1 MNPQSISII
10 ITGVAAAIFLAASLG
25 IFIKRGKPSNLSK
38 EKAILGTGIT
48 GIIAFVALII
58 CACLCINNSAGCD
71 FCSCDDA
78 SSPQAVPTPGPTPTP
93 SPQPAPSGGDSDS
106 PKMYSNRVGAVTG
119 LLGGSN
125 VFAENGGERTILVN
139 NGENFVY
146 PLSDDGK
153 GNGVTTGRHMSFS
166 LFLGGINEGQDDAGI
181 VSAVYMVPIPPIS
194 KTGGSSMSYGGIAV
208 DDAMATAMGALYN
221 DGQGIGYVTNSGYFS
236 NAGRTEID
244 LMETSQDSCQ
254 TTHHGIFGT
263 YYSDKD
269 AATETNLPSR
279 LGNTSIDAQGDGN
292 FPNYIIQENMAA
304 TSTIQGLD
312 YDTNGLDIIDG
323 CVDPNGIWNNPYT
336 VSSINKI
343 DYYNDNWGYG
353 QGKYIDTRSLKGV
366 QYDYYMKPVKATS
379 NTPSDSKLADYY
391 KGISSDEGTTEWYTL
406 QIYYRIV
413 QEQDD
418 GTVHYLPNEDYYNAL
433 KAVPGSNVDE
443 FIVTNSEA
451 GSGLWF
457 LVDSNISEAQADACA
472 LPRAP
477 QFYSAY
483 DLKYMIL
490 TQSYWT
496 PSLIG
501 QAGAGPTIWLDGNE
515 DTSGSVDCTP
525 STDGGSQCDSD
536 NADRNVACG
545 VCRGPNVSAQ
555 TGDVTEIP
563 SGAAPASIA
572 PECANIQQDDS
583 SNYAVAQQLQNK
595 VACQG
600 APSDPAIGNMS
611 LFEDPNGE
619 NCCNY
624 VTKNYTNSFYNIFF
638 NLYIDLNITNP
649 SWTLDYQY
657 RGVNSVKTAPGIA
670 NPTNLTNWRGGYA
683 PQFGICSVGSGWVS
697 AAGALPTIDTLAA
710 AGQDPVGDTCG
721 ELLSGAGTMT
731 LNSDEPATVPDLA
744 DEFGEDGKEWYE
756 LICMPSGAK
765 GDTASGKSVMD
776 PSCNFL
782 ATTLQSRMP

>member
-1 MNPQSISII
+1 M
-10 ITGVAAAIFLAASLG
+10 
-25 IFIKRGKPSNLSK
+25 
-38 EKAILGTGIT
+38 
-48 GIIAFVALII
+48 
-58 CACLCINNSAGCD
+58 
-71 FCSCDDA
+71 
-78 SSPQAVPTPGPTPTP
+78 P
-93 SPQPAPSGGDSDS
+93 SPQPGPMPSPQPGPMPSPQPGPKPVPAAPSGGGSDG
-106 PKMYSNRVGAVTG
+106 PKMYSDRVGAVTG
-119 LLGGSN
+119 LLGGTN
-125 VFAENGGERTILVN
+125 VFAENGGQRTILVN
-139 NGENFVY
+139 NAENFVY
-146 PLSDDGK
+146 PLSGDGK
-153 GNGVTTGRHMSFS
+153 GNGVTSGRRMSFS

-194 KTGGSSMSYGGIAV
+194 KTGGSSMSYDGTAV
-208 DDAMATAMGALYN
+208 DDAMATALGALYN
-221 DGQGIGYVTNSGYFS
+221 DGQGIGYVTNNGYFS

-254 TTHHGIFGT
+254 TTHHGVFGT

-279 LGNTSIDAQGDGN
+279 LGNTSSDAQGMMADSSKGSK
-292 FPNYIIQENMAA
+292 FPNYIIQENMPA
-304 TSTIQGLD
+304 TATIQGLD
-312 YDTNGLDIIDG
+312 YDANGLDIIDA

-366 QYDYYMKPVKATS
+366 QYDYYLKPVKATS
-379 NTPSDSKLADYY
+379 GTPTDSKLADYY
-391 KGISSDEGTTEWYTL
+391 NGISSDEGTTEWYTL

-418 GTVHYLPNEDYYNAL
+418 GTVHYLPNEAYYNAL

-443 FIVTNSEA
+443 FIVENSEA

-477 QFYSAY
+477 EFYSAY

-525 STDGGSQCDSD
+525 STGGGSQCDSD

-545 VCRGPNVSAQ
+545 VCRGPNISKQKGELAV
-555 TGDVTEIP
+555 VP
-563 SGAAPASIA
+563 PASA
-572 PECANIQQDDS
+572 NTACANIQQDDS
-583 SNYAVAQQLQNK
+583 SDYAVAQQMQNK
-595 VACQG
+595 IACQSSASG
-600 APSDPAIGNMS
+600 DPAIGNMS
-611 LFEDPNGE
+611 LFEDPNGQ
-619 NCCNY
+619 NCCEN
-624 VTKNYTNSFYNIFF
+624 VTKKYTNSFYNIFF
-638 NLYIDLNITNP
+638 NLYMDLNITNP

-657 RGVNSVKTAPGIA
+657 RGLNSVKTAPGIA
-670 NPTNLTNWRGGYA
+670 SVQNLDNWRGGYA

-697 AAGALPTIDTLAA
+697 AAGALPTINTFAPE
-710 AGQDPVGDTCG
+710 GSEPTGDTCE
-721 ELLSGAGTMT
+721 ELLSGAGTMR
-731 LNSDEPATVPDLA
+731 LSSDEPATVPDLV
-744 DEFGEDGKEWYE
+744 DKFGEDGKKWYE
-756 LICMPSGAK
+756 VICTPSGTK
-765 GDTASGKSVMD
+765 GDTVSGKSVMD

-782 ATTLQSRMP
+782 ATKLQSRMP